1 MLQSID
7 IHSLDIHC
15 MDNTSMTRIKQ
26 AESSGLAV
34 RRIRAR
40 LGLTQAEFASRIG
53 CNQNTVSRYEAC
65 KVLPSTE
72 SFLALWNVADASE
85 QKLLTTHLHEMF
97 SLLDKEDKAN
107 FLQVA
112 EEAANRAGVAPPS
125 VLARMTRVCTK
136 YKGEPDAAQLID
148 RAASW
153 LETEFEMRS
162 LQRAS
167 AEGKNPSEAP
177 KPEAMGRILPPDKQA
192 GKD

>member
-1 MLQSID
+1 
-7 IHSLDIHC
+7 
-15 MDNTSMTRIKQ
+15 
-26 AESSGLAV
+26 
-34 RRIRAR
+34 
-40 LGLTQAEFASRIG
+40 
-53 CNQNTVSRYEAC
+53 
-65 KVLPSTE
+65 
-72 SFLALWNVADASE
+72 
-85 QKLLTTHLHEMF
+85 MF

-125 VLARMTRVCTK
+125 VLARMMRVCTK